1 MGGDCPSVS
10 DHFQRAEFQFFLV
23 LSSYSWLLL
32 YLVLLPSV
40 LYRCFWEHSSINH
53 PHASLQW
60 HSAFETPSMTQKLH
74 GIWEKGRV
82 IEILIFERAMSH
94 HFILLRW
101 RNLRIHVL
109 TCMGKLRFEE
119 NLIVVDTIWTLCGS
133 LAGRGTKYPVRIA
146 KASIFKLYS
155 AKYKCFPVT
164 SYISVTWI

>member
-1 MGGDCPSVS
+1 M
-10 DHFQRAEFQFFLV
+10 
-23 LSSYSWLLL
+23 
-32 YLVLLPSV
+32 
-40 LYRCFWEHSSINH
+40 
-53 PHASLQW
+53 
-60 HSAFETPSMTQKLH
+60 
-74 GIWEKGRV
+74 
-82 IEILIFERAMSH
+82 
-94 HFILLRW
+94 
-101 RNLRIHVL
+101 L